1 GWNLHLGLSIPGNR
15 ISVRR
20 VGRYKKDENGNNI
33 PLPAAGNI
41 NEAFCVP
48 CLPKGPTPKRVQKQ
62 SNVEIKK

>member
-1 GWNLHLGLSIPGNR
+1 R

-20 VGRYKKDENGNNI
+20 VARYKKDENGNNI